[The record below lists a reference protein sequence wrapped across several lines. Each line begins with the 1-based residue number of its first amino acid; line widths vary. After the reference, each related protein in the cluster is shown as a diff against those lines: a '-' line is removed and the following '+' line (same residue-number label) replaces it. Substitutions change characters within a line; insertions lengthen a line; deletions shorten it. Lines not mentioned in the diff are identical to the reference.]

1 MLTRDGHEV
10 QTAAD
15 GLQALD
21 LYRRSPFDL
30 ICLDLDM
37 PRLSGIE
44 VTRSVRAHAPD
55 GVPILMITASA
66 TSSDVHEA
74 HAAGIT
80 ALLTKPFQTSQ
91 L

>member
-1 MLTRDGHEV
+1 MACKPWTCID
-10 QTAAD
+10 
-15 GLQALD
+15 
-21 LYRRSPFDL
+21 PFDL

-91 L
+91 LRGVIARLLALSR